1 LTGLFLLTGTP
12 EAAPKNR
19 NTVKAAPK
27 EDRME
32 LPLQVDQAGKRSE
45 DLMKLHKDGKT
56 PDEEAPIVDQE
67 PTPKTEDLQ
76 KQLTALQAKYDVLG
90 GKYKKEIENADL
102 KDLQRLEGENIALKR
117 QVTQLEGAMKANETL
132 VTEVREEL
140 DKGKAAPAVE
150 APLDVNTILSDED
163 REHLEAEDL
172 GGKTLEIFLKLA
184 RASGGS
190 MGVDELKTISANV
203 DNLSKR
209 TEKTEEVQH
218 QVTIDSEVPEFKE
231 VNDLPEFHAWL
242 EQPVSSFSTRKNR
255 DDLQDALNT
264 GNFKSVKDGIKA
276 FKSETGFTAEPGKK
290 PKKEK
295 TPPIEPDE
303 SFIND
308 GTPVTG
314 KIYSLVQIRTFYE
327 DQTKGKWRGRETEAA
342 AIDKDIQIAQQEG
355 RIKP

>member
-1 LTGLFLLTGTP
+1 M
-12 EAAPKNR
+12 A
-19 NTVKAAPK
+19 
-27 EDRME
+27 

-45 DLMKLHKDGKT
+45 DLMKLHKDGKS

-67 PTPKTEDLQ
+67 PTAESSDLQ
-76 KQLTALQAKYDVLG
+76 KQLTTLQAKYDVLG

-140 DKGKAAPAVE
+140 DKSKAKPAAE
-150 APLDVNTILSDED
+150 APVDVNTILSDEE
-163 REHLEAEDL
+163 RAHLEAEDL
-172 GGKTLEIFLKLA
+172 GGKTLEIFIKLA
-184 RASGGS
+184 RAAGGS
-190 MGVDELKTISANV
+190 QLEGELKTISTKV
-203 DNLSKR
+203 EDLSKR

-218 QVTIDSEVPEFKE
+218 QVTIDTAVPEFKQ
-231 VNDLPEFHAWL
+231 VNDAPEFHAWL

-255 DDLQDALNT
+255 DDLQDALNS
-264 GNFKSVKDGIKA
+264 GNFQSVKDGIKA
-276 FKSETGFTAEPGKK
+276 FKSETGFAGTKK

-303 SFIND
+303 SFNND
-308 GTPVTG
+308 GVPVKEG
-314 KIYSLVQIRTFYE
+314 KIYSMVEIREFYQ
-327 DQTKGKWRGRETEAA
+327 DQTKGRWRGRDKEAA
-342 AIDKDIQIAQQEG
+342 ALKARYDLAEQEG